1 MQNVI
6 ELRAKLLEG
15 LARGMEFGKE
25 DPDIVFKSGKYF
37 MAYVI
42 LTDVMGWTAEAANE
56 FLHNAQK

>member
-6 ELRAKLLEG
+6 EFRAKLLEG
-15 LARGMEFGKE
+15 LARGMEFGKNTT
-25 DPDIVFKSGKYF
+25 DAGFIHGKSF
-37 MAYVI
+37 MAYII